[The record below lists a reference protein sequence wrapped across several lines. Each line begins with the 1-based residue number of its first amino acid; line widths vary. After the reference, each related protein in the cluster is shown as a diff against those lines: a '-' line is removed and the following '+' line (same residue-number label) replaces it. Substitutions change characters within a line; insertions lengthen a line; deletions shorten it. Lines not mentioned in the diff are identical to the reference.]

1 MAIFGNSPHGR
12 HPDGG
17 HAGPGDDDRLE
28 AGTGRSGLGGK
39 TDAFQPQEVSQ
50 VTSPKFQPGM
60 PVKPQTGAFRP
71 EPPDQHGREAAKAP
85 AAADPVEPTA
95 PLSPP
100 NTRGAAL
107 SGGGGDTKNLIVGR
121 GIQLNGHIS
130 ACDRLVVEGTVE
142 ADLNDAEA
150 IEVAAGGLFKGAAS
164 IEEADVSG
172 RFEGTLT
179 VKRRLIV
186 RNGGRIEGT
195 VRYAAIIIED
205 GGQIS
210 GQMDVYD
217 EGAG

>member
-12 HPDGG
+12 HSDGG
-17 HAGPGDDDRLE
+17 PSDTDRIEAGDGRGGKAGPG
-28 AGTGRSGLGGK
+28 GK
-39 TDAFQPQEVSQ
+39 SDAFQPQEVTQ

-71 EPPDQHGREAAKAP
+71 EPPDHLGREAVKAP
-85 AAADPVEPTA
+85 MAAEPVEPPA
-95 PLSPP
+95 PLGPP
-100 NTRGAAL
+100 TTRGAGL
-107 SGGGGDTKNLIVGR
+107 SARGGDTKNLIVGP

-164 IEEADVSG
+164 IEEADISG

-195 VRYAAIIIED
+195 VCYAAIIIED

-210 GQMDVYD
+210 GQMDVYG
-217 EGAG
+217 EQKG